1 MKLLLDTSA
10 YVGFKL
16 GHPQLVDYLSQSD
29 TIYVSPIVIGELVFG
44 FRNGSRFQE
53 NMEGLNRFLSHE
65 VVEKITIG
73 ELTADRYSR
82 IAAQL
87 KQQGTPI
94 PSKGRLSL
102 QMISGLLHK
111 PWNMALNLLPWTG
124 ILKRWQGLSTAFF
137 RPISVTESP

>member
-16 GHPQLVDYLSQSD
+16 GHPQLVDYLSQSN
-29 TIYVSPIVIGELVFG
+29 TIYVSPIIIGELFFG

-53 NMEGLNRFLSHE
+53 NMEELNRFLSHE

-73 ELTADRYSR
+73 ELTSDRYSR
-82 IAAQL
+82 IATQL

-94 PSKGRLSL
+94 PSNDIWIAAQTMEYGAELVTMDRHFEKVAGIVCR
-102 QMISGLLHK
+102 IFLH
-111 PWNMALNLLPWTG
+111 NVRN
-124 ILKRWQGLSTAFF
+124 
-137 RPISVTESP
+137 